1 MVTVYLPTANRIRLC
16 FFFSLV
22 FSVLIPVIFIVLGVE
37 LHLGEFEYNTDPNG
51 DFENQ
56 TVSISII
63 LAHSDVKK
71 GSMVLQWTITD
82 DSCFPC
88 VDDEDEDDDDVD
100 VDDNDG
106 CSVNGCPNVNI
117 YFDSNLLHSES
128 GHAERKD
135 NNKPADPTFVWNV
148 TADDDVSKIPS
159 FQIELGILPPLYS
172 NYSQRHLIR
181 STRSSEVYYPFDRYE
196 AITAGFAEDTS
207 NATVSVN
214 VTSASGLAVGLK
226 ISADPEYD
234 DPDSILLMITLQR
247 GTLVIWYCLV
257 ITITFWI
264 VTLTIC
270 LLMIMTVGFGFQQ
283 RNEIVVVPVSTV
295 FAFTQLRSTMP
306 GAPDGFGDILD
317 FVGVLPCLVLLSICA
332 VTMVRIYLFTDPA
345 MNSHEKLTWSGL
357 ESQFFADPRYL
368 TPVCNNFEPPDS
380 MSVFSEEGGEYG
392 EMVRGSSKS
401 ISLFAE
407 PLRIK
412 AAFGKIAGE
421 SDEPLEDNEGTAVSG
436 VIVSCDEEWEVRSTG
451 IEGANCKN
459 L

>member
-1 MVTVYLPTANRIRLC
+1 MVAVYLPTAKRIRLC

-22 FSVLIPVIFIVLGVE
+22 FALLIPVIFVVLGVE
-37 LHLGEFEYNTDPNG
+37 LHPGEFEYNTDPNG
-51 DFENQ
+51 DFENR
-56 TVSISII
+56 TKISLHVDLIS
-63 LAHSDVKK
+63 ADVKK
-71 GSMVLQWTITD
+71 GSMVLQWTITGDTCFLCFD
-82 DSCFPC
+82 D
-88 VDDEDEDDDDVD
+88 DGDDDDEADGD

-128 GHAERKD
+128 GNAERKD

-148 TADDDVSKIPS
+148 TADSEDNGSKIPS
-159 FQIELGILPPLYS
+159 FQIELGVLPPLYS

-196 AITAGFAEDTS
+196 AVTAGFAEDTS
-207 NATVSVN
+207 NTTVSVN
-214 VTSASGLAVGLK
+214 VKSASGLVVGLK
-226 ISADPEYD
+226 ISADPDYN

-332 VTMVRIYLFTDPA
+332 VTMVGIYLFTDPA
-345 MNSHEKLTWSGL
+345 TNSREKLTWSGL
-357 ESQFFADPRYL
+357 VEALRRGRKANSKRHYRKDSTLEFYDM
-368 TPVCNNFEPPDS
+368 PPLS
-380 MSVFSEEGGEYG
+380 RSEMEHPWIWDFHL
-392 EMVRGSSKS
+392 S
-401 ISLFAE
+401 
-407 PLRIK
+407 
-412 AAFGKIAGE
+412 
-421 SDEPLEDNEGTAVSG
+421 TA
-436 VIVSCDEEWEVRSTG
+436 
-451 IEGANCKN
+451 
-459 L
+459 